1 MRAGKEK
8 ERGWE
13 KAEAGKKTEH
23 DQNGVCELGRDP
35 RDMRKRRKLRTGLE
49 VGMEKWSKE

>member
-1 MRAGKEK
+1 MR
-8 ERGWE
+8 R
-13 KAEAGKKTEH
+13 GKKTEH

-35 RDMRKRRKLRTGLE
+35 RDMRKRRKSQGTGLE